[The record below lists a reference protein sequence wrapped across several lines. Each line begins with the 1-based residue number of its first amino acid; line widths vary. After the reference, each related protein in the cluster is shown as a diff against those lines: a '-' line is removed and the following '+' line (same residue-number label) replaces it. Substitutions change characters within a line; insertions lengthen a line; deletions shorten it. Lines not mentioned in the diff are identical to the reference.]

1 MEGCSLWDVVI
12 NGVIG
17 APKLLSIGHSHK
29 IASRLGP
36 RVSRIFVSL
45 GALALCALVLAFA
58 GEEAQAQQ
66 FPQAQHTVIDGQAAG
81 EISQTPVEATLT
93 EETFPHET
101 RPARTSPVQPASQPT
116 LIKHVSGASGEEPSP
131 AAPGPALAEPG
142 LPVGAAL
149 PDPEPVS
156 GPALRSDP
164 VSGSMSMPAEPDGAE
179 TPVDPDLAAPA
190 PESTTS
196 ESMPELVPVTPVD
209 QETAP
214 GPVDPDRS
222 PLDPEPE
229 PVVIEESNHLPL
241 LPGEA
246 PAAEPGVL
254 YLGEGEDS
262 YSLYVLGTS
271 MVDVV
276 ESLEETLESA
286 AANALGVLVDEAS
299 SWPAA
304 EEGEG
309 LVDTTLAGLF
319 YEEEAG
325 RAPASGPGGETKP
338 SPTGTGPEWPLQD
351 NGPQPVSP
359 FTPPPAGSSFS
370 LSGGHVGAGIVA
382 LLLCV
387 LASGLIL
394 LRREFKLLWAF
405 CELPKPSSVLL
416 LPPERPG

>member
-1 MEGCSLWDVVI
+1 MEGSGGLLPLDVVI

-17 APKLLSIGHSHK
+17 APKLLSIGHSYG
-29 IASRLGP
+29 IASGLGP
-36 RVSRIFVSL
+36 RVSRIFAL
-45 GALALCALVLAFA
+45 WGALALCALVLAFA

-66 FPQAQHTVIDGQAAG
+66 LPQAQHTVIEGQAAG
-81 EISQTPVEATLT
+81 KITQPPVEATPT
-93 EETFPHET
+93 EETSPRET
-101 RPARTSPVQPASQPT
+101 RLARTSPA
-116 LIKHVSGASGEEPSP
+116 EEPSP
-131 AAPGPALAEPG
+131 AAAGPALTEPG

-164 VSGSMSMPAEPDGAE
+164 VSGSMSMPAEQDGAE

-196 ESMPELVPVTPVD
+196 EPMTELVPVTPVD

-214 GPVDPDRS
+214 RPV
-222 PLDPEPE
+222 DPEPE
-229 PVVIEESNHLPL
+229 PLAIEESNPLPR

-246 PAAEPGVL
+246 PAAEPAVL
-254 YLGEGEDS
+254 YSGEEEDS

-276 ESLEETLESA
+276 ESLEKTLESA

-325 RAPASGPGGETKP
+325 RAPASGPGGETKS
-338 SPTGTGPEWPLQD
+338 SPTETGPEWPLQE

-359 FTPPPAGSSFS
+359 FTPPAGSSFS
-370 LSGGHVGAGIVA
+370 LSGGQMGAGIVA

-387 LASGLIL
+387 LASSLIL

-405 CELPKPSSVLL
+405 CELPKPSSVPL

>member
-1 MEGCSLWDVVI
+1 VEGCSLWDVVI

-36 RVSRIFVSL
+36 RVSRIFASL

-66 FPQAQHTVIDGQAAG
+66 FPQAQHTVIDGQAAW

-93 EETFPHET
+93 EETSPHET
-101 RPARTSPVQPASQPT
+101 RPARTSPVEPTSQPA
-116 LIKHVSGASGEEPSP
+116 LIRPVSGFPAAEPSP
-131 AAPGPALAEPG
+131 ATPGPALAEPG

-164 VSGSMSMPAEPDGAE
+164 VSGSMSMPAEQDGAE

-196 ESMPELVPVTPVD
+196 EPMTELVPVTPVD

-214 GPVDPDRS
+214 GPVDP
-222 PLDPEPE
+222 EPE
-229 PVVIEESNHLPL
+229 PVAIEESNPLPR

-246 PAAEPGVL
+246 PAAEPAVL
-254 YLGEGEDS
+254 YSGEEEDS

-325 RAPASGPGGETKP
+325 RAPASGPGGETKS
-338 SPTGTGPEWPLQD
+338 SPTETGPEWPLQE

-359 FTPPPAGSSFS
+359 FTPPAGSSFS

-394 LRREFKLLWAF
+394 LRPEFKLLWAF
-405 CELPKPSSVLL
+405 CELPKPSSALL

>member
-1 MEGCSLWDVVI
+1 VVI

-29 IASRLGP
+29 VASRLGP
-36 RVSRIFVSL
+36 RVSRVFVSL

-66 FPQAQHTVIDGQAAG
+66 LPQAQHTAIDGQAAG
-81 EISQTPVEATLT
+81 KITQLPVEATPT
-93 EETFPHET
+93 EETSPHET
-101 RPARTSPVQPASQPT
+101 RLARTSPVEPTSQPA
-116 LIKHVSGASGEEPSP
+116 LIRPVSGSPTEEPSP
-131 AAPGPALAEPG
+131 AAPGPALAELG
-142 LPVGAAL
+142 LPIGATL

-156 GPALRSDP
+156 GPALQSDP
-164 VSGSMSMPAEPDGAE
+164 VSGSMTVPAEQDGAE

-190 PESTTS
+190 PGSTTS
-196 ESMPELVPVTPVD
+196 EPMTKLVPVTPVD

-214 GPVDPDRS
+214 GTVDPE
-222 PLDPEPE
+222 L
-229 PVVIEESNHLPL
+229 VAIEESNPLPL

-246 PAAEPGVL
+246 PAAEPAVL
-254 YLGEGEDS
+254 YSGEEEDS
-262 YSLYVLGTS
+262 YSLYILGTS
-271 MVDVV
+271 MVDAV

-286 AANALGVLVDEAS
+286 TANALGVLVDEAS

-319 YEEEAG
+319 YEEEAK
-325 RAPASGPGGETKP
+325 RAPASEPGGETKP

-387 LASGLIL
+387 LASSLIL
-394 LRREFKLLWAF
+394 LRREFKLLWTF

>member
-1 MEGCSLWDVVI
+1 MVI

-36 RVSRIFVSL
+36 RVSSVFASL

-66 FPQAQHTVIDGQAAG
+66 LPQAQQTVIEGQAT
-81 EISQTPVEATLT
+81 EKITQPPLEATPT
-93 EETFPHET
+93 EEASPHET
-101 RPARTSPVQPASQPT
+101 GLARTSPVEPTSQPA
-116 LIKHVSGASGEEPSP
+116 LIAPPAEEPSP

-142 LPVGAAL
+142 LPVGATL

-156 GPALRSDP
+156 GPALQSDP
-164 VSGSMSMPAEPDGAE
+164 FSGSMTVPAEQDGAG

-190 PESTTS
+190 PGSMTS
-196 ESMPELVPVTPVD
+196 EPITELVSVTPVD

-214 GPVDPDRS
+214 GPVDP
-222 PLDPEPE
+222 EPE
-229 PVVIEESNHLPL
+229 LVAIEESNPLPL
-241 LPGEA
+241 LPAEA
-246 PAAEPGVL
+246 PAAEPAVL
-254 YLGEGEDS
+254 YSGEEEDP
-262 YSLYVLGTS
+262 YSLYVLGPS

-286 AANALGVLVDEAS
+286 TANALGVLMDEAS
-299 SWPAA
+299 AWPAA
-304 EEGEG
+304 QEGES

-325 RAPASGPGGETKP
+325 RVPASEPSGETKS

-405 CELPKPSSVLL
+405 CELPKPSSALL

>member
-1 MEGCSLWDVVI
+1 VEGCSLWDVVI

-36 RVSRIFVSL
+36 RVSRIFASL

-58 GEEAQAQQ
+58 SEDAQAQQ
-66 FPQAQHTVIDGQAAG
+66 LPQAQHSVIDLQATG
-81 EISQTPVEATLT
+81 EITQPPVEVTPT
-93 EETFPHET
+93 EETSSHET
-101 RPARTSPVQPASQPT
+101 RPARTSPVETASQPT
-116 LIKHVSGASGEEPSP
+116 LVKNVSESPAEEPLP
-131 AAPGPALAEPG
+131 GAPDPALAEPG

-149 PDPEPVS
+149 PDPEPIS
-156 GPALRSDP
+156 GPALRADSDFR
-164 VSGSMSMPAEPDGAE
+164 SMSVPAEQDGAE
-179 TPVDPDLAAPA
+179 TPVDPDLAAPV

-196 ESMPELVPVTPVD
+196 EPESVSVTPVD

-214 GPVDPDRS
+214 GPGDPERS
-222 PLDPEPE
+222 PLDPEP
-229 PVVIEESNHLPL
+229 VAVEESDPLPL
-241 LPGEA
+241 LAGEA
-246 PAAEPGVL
+246 PAAEPAVL
-254 YLGEGEDS
+254 YSGEEDS
-262 YSLYVLGTS
+262 YPLYVLETS
-271 MVDVV
+271 VVGAV

-286 AANALGVLVDEAS
+286 TANALGILVDEAL

-304 EEGEG
+304 EGEG
-309 LVDTTLAGLF
+309 LVDTTLVGLF
-319 YEEEAG
+319 YEEEVG
-325 RAPASGPGGETKP
+325 RAPASEPSEETKS

-359 FTPPPAGSSFS
+359 FTPPVGNSFS
-370 LSGGHVGAGIVA
+370 LSGGQVGSGIVG

-394 LRREFKLLWAF
+394 RRPEFKLLWAF